1 MTALTANTAMAS
13 FEQQSSATMDCDFDS
28 VQAAAFMANL
38 VLAEKAEFLVGLTLN
53 QSVAVLAEAPFRTVN
68 DILEVLEE
76 NGNEVRARQI
86 SMALGLISSEAEPA
100 GDYLD
105 NSVFSHVRERVGWI
119 IGLAFMGI
127 ISGLIISRFEGTL
140 QSLVLLAV
148 YMPVVAA
155 AGGNTGSQAATL
167 VIRALAT
174 GDITLKD
181 WTKVLWKE
189 FRISLFIS
197 AVLATVVML
206 RVVLFGEGQALP
218 EGVTL
223 GMTGFAIGAA
233 IALQVIISTTLGGL
247 LPLIARGFRLD
258 PAVLVSPV
266 LASIVD
272 ITGMLVYFGTVAKLL
287 GI

>member
-1 MTALTANTAMAS
+1 
-13 FEQQSSATMDCDFDS
+13 
-28 VQAAAFMANL
+28 MANL
-38 VLAEKAEFLVGLTLN
+38 PIDEKAEFVVGLTLN
-53 QSVAVLAEAPFRTVN
+53 QSVDVLSEAPFRTVN

-105 NSVFSHVRERVGWI
+105 NSVLSHVRERVGWI

-127 ISGLIISRFEGTL
+127 VSGLIISHFEDTL
-140 QSLVLLAV
+140 QSLVLLAI

-189 FRISLFIS
+189 FRVSLFIS

-206 RVVLFGEGQALP
+206 RVVLFGGDQILP
-218 EGVTL
+218 EGITL